1 MIIKTIKLIILFVM
15 ILIIFAFLPTN
26 LLEKLKNYLDWS
38 KFINILKIGFDNLIN
53 FLKEVIDINLNKIN
67 NH

>member
-38 KFINILKIGFDNLIN
+38 KFIKILKIGFANLIN